1 MKISAKNLPFTRE
14 NISFERLFNPRAI
27 LIIGVSKLNPSGATQ
42 YVYALK
48 SARFPN
54 PIYLV
59 NPKYAGEDLLG
70 CKFYDS
76 VSSIP
81 DDIPVDLAIIAVPAQ
96 ITPSIIEEIGKKG
109 IPFAHVFS
117 SGFSELDSEFDKKG
131 KKLEEELIKVAS
143 KYGIRILGP
152 NCMGVI
158 APKSKLTFLMPMRTI
173 QRANTENKETDSNFF
188 EGLEDLGELANAGQ
202 VAFISQSGGIA
213 FTHGML
219 SPSLGYNFSKV
230 VSLGNQIDLDLL
242 DFLRYFKDD
251 PETKV
256 ITMYIENIKR
266 DGNEFVRLLKETTA
280 KKPVIIW
287 KGGMFQTGHQ
297 AVMSHT
303 GGLAG
308 NYKLWQSMAS
318 QTGVILVN
326 NFVELTDMVQTCLTY
341 PIPRT
346 LGTAVLS
353 MSGGTAVECTDE
365 VERNGLIMPL
375 LSQELIQKIN
385 QFIPEVNSNLKNPLE
400 FGGKNSLEQTF
411 KIIEMLADEPQF
423 SSIIMAIPTEF
434 LIFRR
439 GNSLD
444 EYIKGISNAL
454 PPNSGKLLMCVSDN
468 MNMFEQGI
476 KMNLEF
482 RSRALP
488 NGFVAYRSTAAAAK
502 SCYRWWKY
510 GNYLEKRELTS

>member
-1 MKISAKNLPFTRE
+1 M
-14 NISFERLFNPRAI
+14 
-27 LIIGVSKLNPSGATQ
+27 
-42 YVYALK
+42 K
-48 SARFPN
+48 SAQFPN

-59 NPKYAGEDLLG
+59 NPKYTDEDLLG
-70 CKFYDS
+70 YKFYDS
-76 VSSIP
+76 ISSIP
-81 DDIPVDLAIIAVPAQ
+81 DKTPVDLAIIAVPAK

-109 IPFAHVFS
+109 ISFAHIFT

-131 KKLEEELIKVAS
+131 KKLEEELVRVAS

-158 APKSKLTFLMPMRTI
+158 APKSKLTFLMTFRSMQMAR
-173 QRANTENKETDSNFF
+173 NDNKEKDSENI
-188 EGLEDLGELANAGQ
+188 EGLDDLGDLTNHGQ

-213 FTHGML
+213 FSHGML
-219 SPSLGYNFSKV
+219 SHSLGYSFSKV
-230 VSLGNQIDLDLL
+230 VSLGNQIDLDLI
-242 DFLRYFKDD
+242 DFLQYFKDD

-256 ITMYIENIKR
+256 IAMYIENIKR
-266 DGNEFVRLLKETTA
+266 DGNEFVRLLKETTT

-287 KGGMFQTGHQ
+287 KGGIFQTGHQ

-308 NYKLWQSMAS
+308 NYKLWESMAN

-326 NFVELTDMVQTCLTY
+326 NFLELTDMLQTSLTY
-341 PIPRT
+341 PFPRT

-353 MSGGTAVECTDE
+353 MSGGTAVESTDE

-375 LSQELIQKIN
+375 LSQELTQKIN
-385 QFIPEVNSNLKNPLE
+385 HFIPEINSNLKNPLE
-400 FGGKNSLEQTF
+400 FGGKNSMEHTI
-411 KIIEMLADEPQF
+411 KIVEMLGEEPQF
-423 SSIIMAIPTEF
+423 SSIIMASSPEYLVF
-434 LIFRR
+434 GR

-444 EYIKGISNAL
+444 DYIKGISNAL
-454 PPNSGKLLMCVSDN
+454 PPNSGKLLMCVSSG

-482 RSRALP
+482 RSRSLS

-510 GNYLEKRELTS
+510 GKYLEKRNFDS

>member
-1 MKISAKNLPFTRE
+1 LNSA
-14 NISFERLFNPRAI
+14 
-27 LIIGVSKLNPSGATQ
+27 Q
-42 YVYALK
+42 
-48 SARFPN
+48 FPN

-59 NPKYAGEDLLG
+59 NPKYTDEDLLG
-70 CKFYDS
+70 YKFYDS
-76 VSSIP
+76 ISSIP
-81 DDIPVDLAIIAVPAQ
+81 DETPVDLAIIAVPAK
-96 ITPSIIEEIGKKG
+96 ITPSIIEELGKKG
-109 IPFAHVFS
+109 VPFAHIFS
-117 SGFSELDSEFDKKG
+117 SGYSELDSEFDKHG
-131 KKLEEELIKVAS
+131 KRLEEELIKVAS

-158 APKSKLTFLMPMRTI
+158 APKSRLTFLMSFRSM
-173 QRANTENKETDSNFF
+173 QNVNDENKEKDSENF
-188 EGLEDLGELANAGQ
+188 EGLEDLGDLTNTGQ

-219 SPSLGYNFSKV
+219 SHSLGYSFSKV

-251 PETKV
+251 PDTKV
-256 ITMYIENIKR
+256 IAMYIENIKR

-287 KGGMFQTGHQ
+287 KGGIFQTGHQ

-308 NYKLWQSMAS
+308 NYKMWESMAN
-318 QTGVILVN
+318 QTGVIIVN
-326 NFVELTDMVQTCLTY
+326 NFVELTDMIQTCLTY
-341 PIPRT
+341 PFPDT

-353 MSGGTAVECTDE
+353 MSGGTAVESTDE
-365 VERNGLIMPL
+365 VERNGLNMPL
-375 LSQELIQKIN
+375 LSQDLTQKIN
-385 QFIPEVNSNLKNPLE
+385 QFIPEINSNLKNPLE
-400 FGGKNSLEQTF
+400 FGGKNSMEHTI
-411 KIIEMLADEPQF
+411 KIIEMLAEEPQF
-423 SSIIMAIPTEF
+423 SSIIMASSPEY

-439 GNSLD
+439 GTSLD
-444 EYIKGISNAL
+444 DYIKGISNAL
-454 PPNSGKLLMCVSDN
+454 PPNSGKLLMCVSSG
-468 MNMFEQGI
+468 MNIFEQGI

-482 RSRALP
+482 RSRSLS

-510 GNYLEKRELTS
+510 GKYLEKMKYT

>member
-1 MKISAKNLPFTRE
+1 M
-14 NISFERLFNPRAI
+14 
-27 LIIGVSKLNPSGATQ
+27 IGVSKKNPSGATQ
-42 YVYALK
+42 YVYSLK
-48 SARFPN
+48 SAQFPK

-59 NPKYAGEDLLG
+59 NSKYTGEELMG
-70 CKFYDS
+70 YKFYDS
-76 VSSIP
+76 VASIP
-81 DDIPVDLAIIAVPAQ
+81 DELPIDLAIIAVPAQ

-109 IPFAHVFS
+109 VPFAHIFS

-131 KKLEEELIKVAS
+131 KKLEEELVRVAS

-158 APKSKLTFLMPMRTI
+158 SPKSKLTFLMPMRVI
-173 QRANTENKETDSNFF
+173 QEVNPEIKENDSINL
-188 EGLEDLGELANAGQ
+188 EGLEDLGELKNDGK

-213 FTHGML
+213 FSHGMI
-219 SPSLGYNFSKV
+219 SHSLGYSFSKV

-242 DFLRYFKDD
+242 DFLQYFKDD
-251 PETKV
+251 PETKI

-266 DGNEFVRLLKETTA
+266 DGNQFVQLLKETTA

-287 KGGMFQTGHQ
+287 KGGQFETGHQ

-308 NYKLWQSMAS
+308 NYKLWEAMAN
-318 QTGVILVN
+318 QTGVILVD
-326 NFVELTDMVQTCLTY
+326 NFVELTDMIQTSLTY
-341 PIPRT
+341 PFPET
-346 LGTAVLS
+346 LGAAVIS
-353 MSGGTAVECTDE
+353 MSGGTAVESTDE

-375 LSQELIQKIN
+375 LSQELTQKIN

-400 FGGKNSLEQTF
+400 FGGKNTMEHTL
-411 KIIEMLADEPQF
+411 KIIEMLGEEPQF
-423 SSIIMAIPTEF
+423 SSIIMASSPEF
-434 LIFRR
+434 LVFRR

-444 EYIKGISNAL
+444 DYIKGISNAL
-454 PPNSGKLLMCVSDN
+454 PSNSGKLLMCVSEG

-476 KMNLEF
+476 KLNNEF
-482 RSRALP
+482 RSKSLP

-510 GNYLEKRELTS
+510 GKYLEKRKLIS

>member
-1 MKISAKNLPFTRE
+1 
-14 NISFERLFNPRAI
+14 
-27 LIIGVSKLNPSGATQ
+27 
-42 YVYALK
+42 LK
-48 SARFPN
+48 SAQFPN

-59 NPKYAGEDLLG
+59 NPKYTDEDLLG
-70 CKFYDS
+70 YKFYDS

-81 DDIPVDLAIIAVPAQ
+81 DETPVDLAIIAVAAQ

-109 IPFAHVFS
+109 IPFAHIFS

-131 KKLEEELIKVAS
+131 KKLEEELVRVAS

-158 APKSKLTFLMPMRTI
+158 APKSKLTFLMTFSSMQMAR
-173 QRANTENKETDSNFF
+173 NENEEKDSENI
-188 EGLEDLGELANAGQ
+188 EGLDDLGDLTNHGQ

-219 SPSLGYNFSKV
+219 SHSLGYSFSKV
-230 VSLGNQIDLDLL
+230 VSLGNQIDLDLI

-256 ITMYIENIKR
+256 IAMYIENIKR

-287 KGGMFQTGHQ
+287 KGGIFQTGHQ

-308 NYKLWQSMAS
+308 NYKIWESMAS

-326 NFVELTDMVQTCLTY
+326 NFLELTDMIQTCLTY
-341 PIPRT
+341 PIPQT

-353 MSGGTAVECTDE
+353 MSGGTAVESTDE

-375 LSQELIQKIN
+375 LSQELTQKIS
-385 QFIPEVNSNLKNPLE
+385 QFIPEINSNLKNPLE
-400 FGGKNSLEQTF
+400 FGGKNSLEHTA
-411 KIIEMLADEPQF
+411 KIITMLAEESQF
-423 SSIIMAIPTEF
+423 SSIIMANSPEYLVF
-434 LIFRR
+434 GR

-444 EYIKGISNAL
+444 DYIKEISNAI
-454 PPNSGKLLMCVSDN
+454 PPNSGKLLMCVSSG

-482 RSRALP
+482 RSRSLS

-510 GNYLEKRELTS
+510 GKYLEKRNFSS

>member
-1 MKISAKNLPFTRE
+1 
-14 NISFERLFNPRAI
+14 
-27 LIIGVSKLNPSGATQ
+27 
-42 YVYALK
+42 LK
-48 SARFPN
+48 SAQFPN

-59 NPKYAGEDLLG
+59 NPKYTGEDLLG
-70 CKFYDS
+70 YKFYDS

-81 DDIPVDLAIIAVPAQ
+81 DETPVDLAIIAVPAQ

-109 IPFAHVFS
+109 VPFAHMFS

-131 KKLEEELIKVAS
+131 KKLEEELVRVAS

-158 APKSKLTFLMPMRTI
+158 APKSRLTFLMSMKAI
-173 QRANTENKETDSNFF
+173 QKANAENKENDSVNL
-188 EGLEDLGELANAGQ
+188 EGLEKLGELTDAGQ

-213 FTHGML
+213 FAHGML
-219 SPSLGYNFSKV
+219 SQSLGYSFSKV
-230 VSLGNQIDLDLL
+230 VSLGNQIDLDLI
-242 DFLRYFKDD
+242 DFLQYFKDD
-251 PETKV
+251 PETK
-256 ITMYIENIKR
+256 IIAMYIENIKR
-266 DGNEFVRLLKETTA
+266 DGNEFVRLLIETTA

-287 KGGMFQTGHQ
+287 KGGIFQTGHQ

-308 NYKLWQSMAS
+308 NYKIWESMAR

-326 NFVELTDMVQTCLTY
+326 NFLELTDMVQTCLTY
-341 PIPRT
+341 PIPQT

-353 MSGGTAVECTDE
+353 MSGGTAVESTDE

-375 LSQELIQKIN
+375 LSQELTQKIN
-385 QFIPEVNSNLKNPLE
+385 QFIPEINSNLKNPLE
-400 FGGKNSLEQTF
+400 FGGKNSMEHTI
-411 KIIEMLADEPQF
+411 KIIEMLGEEPQF
-423 SSIIMAIPTEF
+423 SSIIMASSPEYLVF
-434 LIFRR
+434 GR

-444 EYIKGISNAL
+444 DYIKGISNAL
-454 PPNSGKLLMCVSDN
+454 PPNSGKLLMCVSSG

-482 RSRALP
+482 RSRSLS

-510 GNYLEKRELTS
+510 GKYLEKRKFTS

>member
-1 MKISAKNLPFTRE
+1 M
-14 NISFERLFNPRAI
+14 
-27 LIIGVSKLNPSGATQ
+27 
-42 YVYALK
+42 K
-48 SARFPN
+48 SAQFPN

-59 NPKYAGEDLLG
+59 NPKYTGEDLLG
-70 CKFYDS
+70 YKLYDS

-81 DDIPVDLAIIAVPAQ
+81 DETPVDLAIIAVPAQ

-109 IPFAHVFS
+109 IPFAHMFS

-131 KKLEEELIKVAS
+131 KRLEEKLIRIAS

-158 APKSKLTFLMPMRTI
+158 APKSRLTFLMSMRSI
-173 QRANTENKETDSNFF
+173 QKANAENKENDSENF
-188 EGLEDLGELANAGQ
+188 EGLEDLGELTNAGQ

-219 SPSLGYNFSKV
+219 SQSLGYSFSKV
-230 VSLGNQIDLDLL
+230 VSLGNQIDLDLI

-251 PETKV
+251 LETKV
-256 ITMYIENIKR
+256 IAMYIENIKR

-287 KGGMFQTGHQ
+287 KGGIFQTGHQ

-308 NYKLWQSMAS
+308 NYKIWESMAS

-326 NFVELTDMVQTCLTY
+326 NFLELTDMVQTCLTY
-341 PIPRT
+341 PFPHT

-353 MSGGTAVECTDE
+353 MSGGTAVESTDE

-375 LSQELIQKIN
+375 LSQELTQKIN
-385 QFIPEVNSNLKNPLE
+385 QFIPEINSNLKNPLE
-400 FGGKNSLEQTF
+400 FGGKNSLEHTV
-411 KIIEMLADEPQF
+411 KIIRMLAEESQF
-423 SSIIMAIPTEF
+423 SSIIMASSPEY

-444 EYIKGISNAL
+444 DYIKEISNAL
-454 PPNSGKLLMCVSDN
+454 PPNSGKLLMCVSSSI
-468 MNMFEQGI
+468 NMFEQGI

-482 RSRALP
+482 RSRSLS

-510 GNYLEKRELTS
+510 GKYLEKR

>member
-1 MKISAKNLPFTRE
+1 MRE
-14 NISFERLFNPRAI
+14 NIPFERLFNPRAI

-48 SARFPN
+48 AAQFPK

-59 NPKYAGEDLLG
+59 NPKYTGEELLG
-70 CKFYDS
+70 YKFYES
-76 VSSIP
+76 ISSIP
-81 DDIPVDLAIIAVPAQ
+81 DETSVDLAIIALPAQ
-96 ITPSIIEEIGKKG
+96 ITPSIIEELGKKG
-109 IPFAHVFS
+109 ILFAHIFS
-117 SGFSELDSEFDKKG
+117 SGFSELDTEFDKSG
-131 KKLEEELIKVAS
+131 KKLEDELIKVAS

-152 NCMGVI
+152 NCMGIV
-158 APKSKLTFLMPMRTI
+158 APKSKLTFLMSFRSM
-173 QRANTENKETDSNFF
+173 QKANIENKEIDSEKI
-188 EGLEDLGELANAGQ
+188 EGLEHLGDLMDSGK

-213 FTHGML
+213 FSHGMT
-219 SPSLGYNFSKV
+219 SQALGYNFSKV

-251 PETKV
+251 PETK
-256 ITMYIENIKR
+256 IISMYIENIKR
-266 DGNEFVRLLKETTA
+266 DGNEFVRLLKETTG

-287 KGGMFQTGHQ
+287 KAGIFQTGHQ

-308 NYKLWQSMAS
+308 NYKMWESMAS

-326 NFVELTDMVQTCLTY
+326 NFSELTDMIQTCLAY
-341 PIPRT
+341 PVPKS

-353 MSGGTAVECTDE
+353 MSGGTAVESTDE

-375 LSQELIQKIN
+375 ISQEVTQKIS
-385 QFIPEVNSNLKNPLE
+385 QFIPEINSNLKNPLE
-400 FGGKNSLEQTF
+400 FGGKNSLDHTI
-411 KIIEMLADEPQF
+411 KIIEMLAEEPQF
-423 SSIIMAIPTEF
+423 STIIMTTSPEY

-444 EYIKGISNAL
+444 EYIKKISNAI
-454 PPNSGKLLMCVSDN
+454 PPDSGKLLLCVTSSI
-468 MNMFEQGI
+468 NMFEQGI

-482 RSRALP
+482 RSRSLS
-488 NGFVAYRSTAAAAK
+488 NGFVAY
-502 SCYRWWKY
+502 
-510 GNYLEKRELTS
+510 

>member
-1 MKISAKNLPFTRE
+1 M
-14 NISFERLFNPRAI
+14 
-27 LIIGVSKLNPSGATQ
+27 
-42 YVYALK
+42 K
-48 SARFPN
+48 SAQFPN

-59 NPKYAGEDLLG
+59 NPKYTGEDLLG
-70 CKFYDS
+70 YKFYDS

-81 DDIPVDLAIIAVPAQ
+81 DETPVDLAIIAVPAQ

-109 IPFAHVFS
+109 VPFAHMFS

-131 KKLEEELIKVAS
+131 KKLEEELVRVAS

-158 APKSKLTFLMPMRTI
+158 APKSRLTFLMSMKAI
-173 QRANTENKETDSNFF
+173 QKANAENKENDSVNL
-188 EGLEDLGELANAGQ
+188 EGLEKLGELTDAGQ

-213 FTHGML
+213 FAHGML
-219 SPSLGYNFSKV
+219 SQSLGYSFSKV
-230 VSLGNQIDLDLL
+230 VSLGNQIDLDLI
-242 DFLRYFKDD
+242 DFLQYFKDD
-251 PETKV
+251 PETK
-256 ITMYIENIKR
+256 IIAMYIENIKR
-266 DGNEFVRLLKETTA
+266 DGNEFVRLLIETTA

-287 KGGMFQTGHQ
+287 KGGIFQTGHQ

-308 NYKLWQSMAS
+308 NYKIWESMAR

-326 NFVELTDMVQTCLTY
+326 NFLELTDMVQTCLTY
-341 PIPRT
+341 PIPQT

-353 MSGGTAVECTDE
+353 MSGGTAVESTDE

-375 LSQELIQKIN
+375 LSQELTQKIN
-385 QFIPEVNSNLKNPLE
+385 QFIPEINSNLKNPLE
-400 FGGKNSLEQTF
+400 FGGKNSMEHTI
-411 KIIEMLADEPQF
+411 KIIEMLGEEPQF
-423 SSIIMAIPTEF
+423 SSIIMASSPEYLVF
-434 LIFRR
+434 GR

-444 EYIKGISNAL
+444 DYIKGISNAL
-454 PPNSGKLLMCVSDN
+454 PPNSGKLLMCVSSG

-482 RSRALP
+482 RSRSLS

-510 GNYLEKRELTS
+510 GKYLEKRKFTS

>member
-1 MKISAKNLPFTRE
+1 
-14 NISFERLFNPRAI
+14 
-27 LIIGVSKLNPSGATQ
+27 
-42 YVYALK
+42 LK
-48 SARFPN
+48 SAQFPN

-59 NPKYAGEDLLG
+59 NPKYTDEDLLG
-70 CKFYDS
+70 YKFYDS
-76 VSSIP
+76 ISSIP
-81 DDIPVDLAIIAVPAQ
+81 DETPVDLAIIAVPAQ

-109 IPFAHVFS
+109 VSFAHIFS
-117 SGFSELDSEFDKKG
+117 SGFSELDSEFEKKG
-131 KKLEEELIKVAS
+131 KRLEEELIRIAS

-158 APKSKLTFLMPMRTI
+158 APKSRLTFLMPMRAM
-173 QRANTENKETDSNFF
+173 QRLNDANKEKDSENF
-188 EGLEDLGELANAGQ
+188 EGLEDLGDLINTGQ

-213 FTHGML
+213 FTHGMI
-219 SPSLGYNFSKV
+219 SQSLGYSFSKM
-230 VSLGNQIDLDLL
+230 VSFGNQIDLDLI

-251 PETKV
+251 PDTK
-256 ITMYIENIKR
+256 IIAMYIENIKK

-287 KGGMFQTGHQ
+287 KGGIFQTGHQ

-308 NYKLWQSMAS
+308 NYKMWESMAS

-326 NFVELTDMVQTCLTY
+326 NFLELTDMVQTCLTY
-341 PIPRT
+341 PIPQT

-353 MSGGTAVECTDE
+353 MSGGTAVESTDE

-375 LSQELIQKIN
+375 LSQELTQKIS
-385 QFIPEVNSNLKNPLE
+385 QFIPEINSNLKNPLE
-400 FGGKNSLEQTF
+400 FGGKGSLEHTI
-411 KIIEMLADEPQF
+411 KIIGMLAEESQF
-423 SSIIMAIPTEF
+423 SSIIMASSPEYLVF
-434 LIFRR
+434 GR

-444 EYIKGISNAL
+444 DYIKEISNAL
-454 PPNSGKLLMCVSDN
+454 PPNSGKLLLCVFSN
-468 MNMFEQGI
+468 IIMFEQGI

-482 RSRALP
+482 RSRSLS

-510 GNYLEKRELTS
+510 GKYLEKRKSNL